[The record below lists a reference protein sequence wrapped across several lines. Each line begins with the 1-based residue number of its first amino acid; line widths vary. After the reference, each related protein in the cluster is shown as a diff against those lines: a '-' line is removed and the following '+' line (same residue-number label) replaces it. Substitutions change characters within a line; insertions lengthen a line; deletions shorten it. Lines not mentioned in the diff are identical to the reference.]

1 MPVAPKRITLT
12 RFSRETDR
20 QRDDTSELIWKP
32 LPLLKPPF
40 AKSDLGFHPAGLRNA
55 QPIGF
60 CIGAGI
66 RAEYGP
72 NAMKR
77 KVGVHRLAEQA
88 NVSIGTVDR
97 ALHGRPGIN
106 EKTRERV
113 LRIAQELGY
122 EPNLAARALSRS
134 RTHIRIGVC
143 VPREIHF
150 FYDQLWEGIYDE
162 VKRYRDYGIDFIF
175 RPVPELGKG
184 ETPELRK
191 ILASRVQGVILTP
204 GCPAEITPIIDRAE
218 AQGVRVVCVSTDAP
232 SSKRSSIVCVE
243 PRLNGLLAGELMAK
257 FVPANSKVAVMTG
270 MLRTE
275 NHSRKTEGFSHSFAQ
290 YCGGGQVVEVIEA
303 HEDPGE
309 SFRKTSALLAR
320 VPDLSGIYVNTV
332 NCLPVCKA
340 LEARNRTR
348 SVKLITTDLFQE
360 MVPYFEKQ
368 TICASIYQR
377 PYQQGRSAVST
388 IVEHLAH
395 NAPLSCTYLNPSI
408 VLRSNLHLFREVKR
422 QQKSTEK
429 IAAAAS

>member
-1 MPVAPKRITLT
+1 M
-12 RFSRETDR
+12 
-20 QRDDTSELIWKP
+20 KP
-32 LPLLKPPF
+32 
-40 AKSDLGFHPAGLRNA
+40 
-55 QPIGF
+55 
-60 CIGAGI
+60 
-66 RAEYGP
+66 
-72 NAMKR
+72 

-88 NVSIGTVDR
+88 KVSIGTVDR

-113 LRIAQELGY
+113 LRIARELGY

-134 RTHIRIGVC
+134 RTHARIGVC

-184 ETPELRK
+184 EAPELKK
-191 ILASRVQGVILTP
+191 ILSSRVNGVILTP
-204 GCPAEITPIIDRAE
+204 GRPAEMKPIIDAAE
-218 AQGVRVVCVSTDAP
+218 AKGVRVVCVSTDAP
-232 SSKRSSIVCVE
+232 TSKRSSIICVE
-243 PRLNGLLAGELMAK
+243 PRLNGLLAGELMGK
-257 FVPANSKVAVMTG
+257 FVPAGSKVAVITG

-275 NHSRKTEGFSHSFAQ
+275 NHARKTEGFVDEFPKQSQ
-290 YCGGGQVVEVIEA
+290 GGRVVEVIEA

-340 LEARNRTR
+340 LEARNRAYA
-348 SVKLITTDLFQE
+348 VKLITTDLFQE

-377 PYQQGRSAVST
+377 PYQQGRTAVST
-388 IVEHLAH
+388 MVEHLSH
-395 NAPLSCTYLNPSI
+395 NTPLTSTYLNPSI
-408 VLRSNLHLFREVKR
+408 VLRSNLHLFREVRR
-422 QQKSTEK
+422 QQKGATS

>member
-1 MPVAPKRITLT
+1 
-12 RFSRETDR
+12 
-20 QRDDTSELIWKP
+20 
-32 LPLLKPPF
+32 
-40 AKSDLGFHPAGLRNA
+40 
-55 QPIGF
+55 
-60 CIGAGI
+60 
-66 RAEYGP
+66 
-72 NAMKR
+72 MKK

-113 LRIAQELGY
+113 LRIARELGY

-134 RTHIRIGVC
+134 RTHVRVGVC

-184 ETPELRK
+184 ETPELKK
-191 ILASRVQGVILTP
+191 ILRSRVQGVVLTP
-204 GCPAEITPIIDRAE
+204 GRPTEIGPIIDAAE
-218 AQGVRVVCVSTDAP
+218 EKGVRVVCVSTDAP
-232 SSKRSSIVCVE
+232 ASKRSSIVCVE
-243 PRLNGLLAGELMAK
+243 PRLNGLLAGELMGK
-257 FVPANSKVAVMTG
+257 FVPAKSKVAVITG

-275 NHSRKTEGFSHSFAQ
+275 DHSRKTEGFADSFPQ
-290 YCGGGQVVEVIEA
+290 YCNGGQVVEIIEA

-340 LEARNRTR
+340 LEARNRALA
-348 SVKLITTDLFQE
+348 VKLITTDLFEE

-377 PYQQGRSAVST
+377 PYQQGRTAIST
-388 IVEHLAH
+388 LVEHLSH
-395 NAPLSCTYLNPSI
+395 NAPLSSTYLNPSV

-422 QQKSTEK
+422 QQKNST
-429 IAAAAS
+429 IMAAAAS